1 MNILLETGIVI
12 VFGFLFGEAAARIK
26 LPKISGYILAGVLL
40 NPHILKILSDDYTTN
55 STPLINIS
63 LSFITFSIGGSL
75 SLKKIRASGKMI
87 LLTTVSEAM
96 FAYIFVGILVF
107 IAIYYFFGLFSS
119 WSVCLAVSLVLA
131 SLASPTDPS
140 ATLAVQNEYHAR
152 GKVSSAILE
161 IAAFDDITGIFL
173 YTLTLSFVR
182 LFLGASGTGILHSFA
197 VLGKS
202 IGGALLLGIVLGT
215 LFNFITRILKKESEG
230 SLIVI
235 ISGMLLLCYGI
246 AAWAGFDELLST
258 MMMGA
263 VVVNFNEQQ
272 KRIFTI
278 IERYTDELIFVVFFT
293 LSGLHLNLSAISGS
307 ILLIAVFVVARAL
320 GKYTGT
326 YLATSW
332 LNADEKVRK
341 YTAGGLF
348 PQGGIVIGLALL
360 LAKNPLVSE
369 YASLIIGVVIGA
381 SLIHELLGPLVAK
394 AALKKAGE
402 IK

>member
-1 MNILLETGIVI
+1 MFLL
-12 VFGFLFGEAAARIK
+12 
-26 LPKISGYILAGVLL
+26 
-40 NPHILKILSDDYTTN
+40 TN
-55 STPLINIS
+55 S
-63 LSFITFSIGGSL
+63 
-75 SLKKIRASGKMI
+75 
-87 LLTTVSEAM
+87 
-96 FAYIFVGILVF
+96 
-107 IAIYYFFGLFSS
+107 
-119 WSVCLAVSLVLA
+119 
-131 SLASPTDPS
+131 SP
-140 ATLAVQNEYHAR
+140 A
-152 GKVSSAILE
+152 
-161 IAAFDDITGIFL
+161 
-173 YTLTLSFVR
+173 
-182 LFLGASGTGILHSFA
+182 
-197 VLGKS
+197 
-202 IGGALLLGIVLGT
+202 
-215 LFNFITRILKKESEG
+215 
-230 SLIVI
+230 
-235 ISGMLLLCYGI
+235 
-246 AAWAGFDELLST
+246 
-258 MMMGA
+258 
-263 VVVNFNEQQ
+263 